1 MPGANLSKLTWEIIP
16 GRPARCI
23 AIPFETRARSFLTD
37 SPSSSPFL
45 PSFPSF
51 YQKNVNSDIFFLYSS
66 REISLKTCSKESF
79 LSLSLSPFTPLHSS
93 ITGDWQ

>member
-23 AIPFETRARSFLTD
+23 AIPSKRGRGLFLTD

-51 YQKNVNSDIFFLYSS
+51 YQKNVNSDIFFSTRAAKY
-66 REISLKTCSKESF
+66 R
-79 LSLSLSPFTPLHSS
+79 
-93 ITGDWQ
+93 